1 MTHRYYYDDAYRTSF
16 QADVLERAEHD
27 GQQALVLEGTYFYPT
42 SGGQPYDSGTIN
54 GSNVVNVLVRP
65 GDGAILHVLDI
76 PIRAKRISAEI
87 DWNRRF
93 DHMQQHSGQHILSQ
107 AFLKDLGAGTVS
119 FHLGADTS
127 TIDLDLVQMDEE
139 GASSVEQIANQIVWE
154 NRAVENRTVTQQ
166 EALEIPMRKKAPVEG
181 GSLRLVMITDFDISA
196 CGGTHVARTG
206 EVGLIKIVG
215 WERRRN
221 QIRAE
226 FVCGSRALSDYR
238 EKNQVVLDLSAL
250 FTTGYWELESSVER
264 QIDEMSELR
273 RQLRKCRKTLID
285 YQVTDILN
293 EAGGIDIGHPIIKV
307 FSDVTAKELRIIAN
321 QLISGKKVVSLLASV
336 GDKTSLVF
344 ARNEDSKG
352 DMNAL
357 LKDAITLLGSGSG
370 GGSPTFAQG
379 SCDINDFSKVNEAL
393 NALRTQL

>member
-1 MTHRYYYDDAYRTSF
+1 MTLRYYYDDAYRMSF

-27 GQQALVLEGTYFYPT
+27 DQPALVLDGTYFYPT
-42 SGGQPYDSGTIN
+42 SGGQPFDLGSIN

-65 GDGAILHVLDI
+65 GDGAILHVLNK
-76 PIRAKRISAEI
+76 PIAAKRISAEI
-87 DWNRRF
+87 DWSRRF

-107 AFLKDLGAGTVS
+107 AFLRALGAGTVS

-127 TIDLDLVQMDEE
+127 TIDLDLTQMDEE
-139 GASSVEQIANQIVWE
+139 GASSVERLANQIVWE
-154 NRAVENRTVTQQ
+154 NRAIENRTVTRQ
-166 EALEIPMRKKAPVEG
+166 EAMEIPMRKKPPFEG
-181 GSLRLVMITDFDISA
+181 DSLRLVMIADFDVSA

-206 EVGLIKIVG
+206 EVGLIKIIG

-226 FVCGSRALSDYR
+226 FVCGSRALLDYR
-238 EKNQVVLDLSAL
+238 VKNQVVRNLSAV

-264 QIDEMSELR
+264 QIDETSELR
-273 RQLRKCRKTLID
+273 RQLRRCRKTLID
-285 YQVTDILN
+285 YQVADILN
-293 EAGGIDIGHPIIKV
+293 EAEGIEHDRPIVKV
-307 FSDVTAKELRIIAN
+307 FTDVTTKELRIIAN
-321 QLISGKKVVSLLASV
+321 QLIAEKQIVSLLASV

-344 ARNEDSKG
+344 ARNEDSWG

-357 LKDAITLLGSGSG
+357 IKDAFILLGSGSG

-379 SCDINDFSKVNEAL
+379 SCDVKEISKVNDAL
-393 NALRTQL
+393 NTLRLQL